1 MSHEIN
7 TTREAL
13 DALGVNDETLS
24 QESKEFFDENGFLV
38 IPMSESRLA
47 ALGIDLQEQRDL
59 VQKWLDLEG
68 PLGGREGKEDTVTAA
83 NPLEPNAKRLAN
95 MVDKE
100 AAFRR
105 LVTIP
110 EVLAATHHV
119 LKDEIKLSSLNMR
132 EPAPGQNQRKHI
144 EWAPRSKD
152 SDPYAGVLTFLF
164 IDDSD
169 LENGP
174 LQVIP
179 GTHKKF
185 GWPDDY
191 FDPFDTHPDEITL
204 TAPAGTLVCMNVHL
218 WHGGTK
224 NLSGRRRRTQ
234 CINFRR
240 RSLPQLLNQKRYLS
254 PATANQLTSAE
265 RYLLATRDEDPI
277 QEAAGV
283 GVAAMYAEAYGK
295 PIEKPDS

>member
-1 MSHEIN
+1 MGHPIN

-13 DALGVNDETLS
+13 GALGVNDQTLS
-24 QESKEFFDENGFLV
+24 QDSKTFLDDNGYLV
-38 IPMSESRLA
+38 IPMSETRLA
-47 ALGIDLQEQRDL
+47 TLGIDLQEQRDL
-59 VQKWLDLEG
+59 VQKWLELEG
-68 PLGGREGKEDTVTAA
+68 PLGGREGKEDTVTAD
-83 NPLEPNAKRLAN
+83 NPLEPAAKRLAN

-119 LKDEIKLSSLNMR
+119 LKDDIKLSSLNMR

-144 EWAPRSKD
+144 EWAPRYKD
-152 SDPYAGVLTFLF
+152 TDPYAGILSFLF

-169 LENGP
+169 FENGP
-174 LQVIP
+174 LRVIP

-191 FDPFDTHPDEITL
+191 FDPFDNHPDEITL
-204 TAPAGTLVCMNVHL
+204 TAPPGTLVCMNVHL

-224 NLSGRRRRTQ
+224 NLDGRRRRTQ
-234 CINFRR
+234 CINFFRTENPDITD
-240 RSLPQLLNQKRYLS
+240 SMF
-254 PATANQLTSAE
+254 
-265 RYLLATRDEDPI
+265 
-277 QEAAGV
+277 QEVKTTLKSETTKTIGLKIISIYV
-283 GVAAMYAEAYGK
+283 Q
-295 PIEKPDS
+295 DDL